1 MPATRRIAKSFDW
14 VLCKAAAVTFDTI
27 QFFNKRNPNPS
38 FTPKWSDK
46 PLLKSWEKSKPTLG
60 WPRTTDSLCPGCVH
74 DAREAIFS
82 GSKDFTD
89 LVHEKVGEVK
99 AQIIERDG
107 QVWMVKEC
115 PIHGRC
121 EDLMAID
128 SKFLSWIEKNFPGRD
143 IPAHND
149 EKLHRHGSSTVRYGR
164 GSVLTVDLTNRCNM
178 MCDPCFMD
186 ANQVGYVH
194 ELSWEEIQEILD
206 NALMIKPRRQMS
218 VQFSGGEPTMHPYF
232 LDAVRY
238 ARKVGYNSVQAATNG
253 IEFAKSKDFSKKAFE
268 AGLRYAYLQFDGIG
282 NDANSH
288 RQVGN
293 LFDVK
298 LRAIENMH
306 EAGIEIVLVT
316 TIVNNVN
323 NDQVG
328 PIVKFAMENPKKI
341 AFVSFQPV
349 SFTGRDEEIT
359 PERRMRQRYTLSHL
373 AQDVSNQVGKIEPT
387 RDWFP
392 ISLVSVFAGFS
403 DLAHGPDSQWGSL
416 SCGCHPNC
424 GVGTAIMINKETK
437 EWAPVPRF
445 LDTPQLVSDVTAVT
459 DAARG
464 KGFSNFMMAMALLK
478 NYKPFQA
485 PPSLALYD
493 LFKKF
498 DKTWALT
505 KGADTKYGRTSPE
518 RTYED
523 AMKRRQSDPWNF
535 LFIAGMWFQDL
546 FNYDFRRTEMCIIPY
561 ATQQGEISFCA
572 YNTGIGWR
580 KIIENMY
587 KNATVAQWYK
597 THGKHEIYAKGKK
610 VDLNSYEHSLRI
622 DGEDAAR
629 IRHLEHDI
637 PQTAAE
643 EDRIR
648 RRQAMEE
655 AAKVRK
661 IYEELVLKKA
671 PETVVQIGSIAGI
684 KAATPGVQVG
694 LTSIQPANGNGH
706 SNGNGN
712 GHTNGNGNGAKSAAE
727 AEKPEAAVAGD

>member
-1 MPATRRIAKSFDW
+1 MSQTLGS
-14 VLCKAAAVTFDTI
+14 KAWKALDYVVSKTAGLAFDTI
-27 QFFNKRNPNPS
+27 QVVNKHNPNPS

-60 WPRTTDSLCPGCVH
+60 WPRQTDSLCPGCVK
-74 DAREAIFS
+74 DARDAIFE
-82 GSKDFTD
+82 GKKDWRD
-89 LVHEKVGEVK
+89 LMHEKVGEIK

-107 QVWMVKEC
+107 EVWMVKEC
-115 PIHGRC
+115 PIHGKY
-121 EDLMAID
+121 EDMMAID
-128 SKFLSWIEKNFPGRD
+128 SKFLNWIEQNFPGRD

-149 EKLHRHGSSTVRYGR
+149 EDLHKHGSSTVRYGR

-194 ELSWEEIQEILD
+194 ELSWDEIQEILD
-206 NALMIKPRRQMS
+206 NALKIKPRRQMS
-218 VQFSGGEPTMHPYF
+218 VQFSGGEPTMHPRF
-232 LDAVRY
+232 FDAIRH
-238 ARKVGYNSVQAATNG
+238 ARKIGYNSVQAATNG
-253 IEFAKSKDFSKKAFE
+253 IEFAKSKDYCKQAFE

-306 EAGIEIVLVT
+306 AAGIEIILVT
-316 TIVNNVN
+316 TIVNNLN

-328 PIVKFAMENPKKI
+328 TIVKFAMENPKKI
-341 AFVSFQPV
+341 SFVAFQPV

-359 PERRMRQRYTLSHL
+359 PERRMKQRYTLSHL
-373 AQDVSNQVGKIEPT
+373 AQDVSSQVGKVEPT

-392 ISLVSVFAGFS
+392 ISIISTFSAFA
-403 DLAHGPDSQWGSL
+403 DLSHGPESHWGTV

-424 GVGTAIMINKETK
+424 GVGTALMINKETK

-445 LDTPQLVSDVTAVT
+445 LNVPQLVEDTKKVT
-459 DAARG
+459 DANRS
-464 KGFSNFMMAMALLK
+464 KNFSNFMMALALLK
-478 NYKPFQA
+478 NYNSYGA
-485 PPSLALYD
+485 PSSFRLVD
-493 LFKKF
+493 LWKKF
-498 DKTWALT
+498 DKSYGLT
-505 KGADTKYGRTSPE
+505 KNQRQKYGTAGPD

-523 AMKRRQSDPWNF
+523 AMKRRSTDPWNF

-597 THGKHEIYAKGKK
+597 EHGKHEIYAKGKA
-610 VDLNSYEHSLRI
+610 VSLDTYDHSLVI
-622 DGEDAAR
+622 NEDDAAR
-629 IRHLEHDI
+629 IRNVDHEVPI
-637 PQTAAE
+637 TAAE
-643 EDRIR
+643 ENRAR
-648 RRQAMEE
+648 RRAEFLKEE
-655 AAKVRK
+655 ARVRK
-661 IYEELVLKKA
+661 IYEELVLKQA
-671 PETVVQIGSIAGI
+671 QPEVVQIGSLTDI
-684 KAATPGVQVG
+684 KRATPSVAPV
-694 LTSIQPANGNGH
+694 TI
-706 SNGNGN
+706 SNATGNGN
-712 GHTNGNGNGAKSAAE
+712 EMPKPAAPQV
-727 AEKPEAAVAGD
+727 AEQVAGD